1 MTTSLAAMEAFLL
14 GEEPSLTR
22 VQVAERAGVPLEL
35 AVQLWHQ
42 LGFPHRSDDDVA
54 FAESDVEALR
64 LTSDLVRLGILPP
77 ESQAALVRTWGRSYA
92 RLAEWQTTLLAGVA
106 VAGRRPGDRADRSSR
121 PTCCR
126 GSRPCRPTSGAA
138 TSPAPRSTCSRTPA
152 RLSSARV
159 PARRSASSTS
169 SATPPRA
176 AASTAPSWSRGS
188 TASSRTPPPL
198 VVDHGG
204 QVIKTIGDE
213 VLFTVADPA
222 AAVEIALTLTARG
235 DDADDPFPAV
245 RAGIAHGAVVRRL
258 GDVFGSTVNAAS
270 RLTSAARP
278 GTVLVDAGVHEALT
292 AVDGRRGRRRRR
304 ARLALASAAPGLG
317 QGLRPPRGVAG
328 AGRRSRSRT
337 VSIRSPRR
345 GTGPPGPLANHEWRA
360 DQARVLKTRAL
371 GPPRAAGGRPS
382 RTQDMKKPGR
392 CRRGKRQRPGKDE
405 STPLA
410 SGGTTVG
417 PVVFVSS
424 SPVATEWDGYYR
436 IVT

>member
-1 MTTSLAAMEAFLL
+1 MADEREPEGPDVGDDIAGAMEAFLL

-106 VAGRRPGDRADRSSR
+106 TEGGDPATALTELASDVLPRVEALQTYVWRRHLASAAQHLLEDHSS
-121 PTCCR
+121 
-126 GSRPCRPTSGAA
+126 
-138 TSPAPRSTCSRTPA
+138 
-152 RLSSARV
+152 LSSAETRLAV
-159 PARRSASSTS
+159 CFVDIVGYTTRSRSLDGAELVEWVDRFEHDT
-169 SATPPRA
+169 
-176 AASTAPSWSRGS
+176 TAQ
-188 TASSRTPPPL
+188 

-222 AAVEIALTLTARG
+222 AAVEIALTLAARG

-292 AVDGRRGRRRRR
+292 ADDPDGEPGWRWRRLRRV
-304 ARLALASAAPGLG
+304 SAKGFDHLQA
-317 QGLRPPRGVAG
+317 
-328 AGRRSRSRT
+328 
-337 VSIRSPRR
+337 
-345 GTGPPGPLANHEWRA
+345 WR
-360 DQARVLKTRAL
+360 V
-371 GPPRAAGGRPS
+371 RAAKS
-382 RTQDMKKPGR
+382 
-392 CRRGKRQRPGKDE
+392 
-405 STPLA
+405 
-410 SGGTTVG
+410 
-417 PVVFVSS
+417 
-424 SPVATEWDGYYR
+424 
-436 IVT
+436 

>member
-1 MTTSLAAMEAFLL
+1 VADEREPEGPDVGDDIARAMEAFLL

-22 VQVAERAGVPLEL
+22 VEVAERAGVPLEL

-106 VAGRRPGDRADRSSR
+106 TEGDDPASALTGLASDVLPRVEALQTYVWRRHLASAAQHLLADTSS
-121 PTCCR
+121 
-126 GSRPCRPTSGAA
+126 
-138 TSPAPRSTCSRTPA
+138 
-152 RLSSARV
+152 LSSAE
-159 PARRSASSTS
+159 ARLAVCFVDIVGYTTQSRSLDGAELVEWVDRFEHDT
-169 SATPPRA
+169 
-176 AASTAPSWSRGS
+176 TA
-188 TASSRTPPPL
+188 L

-235 DDADDPFPAV
+235 GDTDDPFPAV

-292 AVDGRRGRRRRR
+292 AVDDSSGDDEPAWRWRRLRRV
-304 ARLALASAAPGLG
+304 SAKGFDHLEA
-317 QGLRPPRGVAG
+317 
-328 AGRRSRSRT
+328 
-337 VSIRSPRR
+337 
-345 GTGPPGPLANHEWRA
+345 WR
-360 DQARVLKTRAL
+360 V
-371 GPPRAAGGRPS
+371 
-382 RTQDMKKPGR
+382 
-392 CRRGKRQRPGKDE
+392 RPGK
-405 STPLA
+405 S
-410 SGGTTVG
+410 
-417 PVVFVSS
+417 
-424 SPVATEWDGYYR
+424 
-436 IVT
+436 